1 MKYLCTL
8 FLIACTM
15 SSCKET
21 AKETET
27 VTTVEEVEELTTTT
41 DSEVKEFEIIPIEH
55 ASTILNWDGRTVYV
69 DPVGKPELYKGYKKP
84 DLIVIT
90 HLHGDHL
97 NVKTLEGLDTSTA
110 RIVVPQSVAEK
121 MPEAF
126 SSKLD
131 ILNNGEK
138 IETLGITTNAVPMY
152 NLGPVEERRHKKGWG
167 NGYVLEKDGKRVYFS
182 GDTEDIPEMRNLQD
196 IDIAFVCM
204 NLPYTMTVESA
215 ASAVLDFKPTQVYP
229 FHYRGSDGLS
239 DVATFKSIVNKGSDA
254 IEVVQLDWYPNRD

>member
-1 MKYLCTL
+1 MKHLCTL
-8 FLIACTM
+8 FLIACAIT
-15 SSCKET
+15 SCKEIT
-21 AKETET
+21 KETDT
-27 VTTVEEVEELTTTT
+27 PVQVARPVEETTTIAT
-41 DSEVKEFEIIPIEH
+41 QVEGFEIIPIEH

-69 DPVGKPELYKGYKKP
+69 DPVGKPELYKNYNKP

-97 NVKTLEGLDTSTA
+97 NVKTLESLDTSTA
-110 RIVVPQSVAEK
+110 RIVVPQSVADK

-126 SSKLD
+126 STKLD
-131 ILNNGEK
+131 ILNNGEST
-138 IETLGITTNAVPMY
+138 ETLGITTNAVPMY
-152 NLGPVEERRHKKGWG
+152 NLGPEKERRHKKGWG

-182 GDTEDIPEMRNLQD
+182 GDTEDIPEMRNLKD
-196 IDIAFVCM
+196 IDVAFVCM

-254 IEVVQLDWYPNRD
+254 IEVVQLDWYSNLR